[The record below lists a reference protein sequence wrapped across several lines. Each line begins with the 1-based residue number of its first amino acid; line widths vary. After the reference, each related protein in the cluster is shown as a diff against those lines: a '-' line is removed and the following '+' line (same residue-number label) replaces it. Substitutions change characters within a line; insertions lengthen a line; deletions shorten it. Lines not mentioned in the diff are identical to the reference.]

1 MEHAISLIKKQI
13 MDISQ
18 KETIYFIFYV
28 SRQRINNIIASA
40 CSCICITLSFVYNG
54 GSVSLYYE
62 VYNKVGGTMTTEWEN
77 YQLSEFDY
85 SV

>member
-28 SRQRINNIIASA
+28 SRQRKNNIFDSA
-40 CSCICITLSFVYNG
+40 CSCITLSLVYNG

-77 YQLSEFDY
+77 
-85 SV
+85 